1 MVTTTKKLVEQMNEV
16 VDMAFKSAFTL
27 DTLSNMDE
35 SELLACKLLNRIM
48 KTSGELMVKQAETIE
63 EMNER
68 MKEMEKTLDLLLDK

>member
-35 SELLACKLLNRIM
+35 SELLACKLLNSIM